1 MQTSALPPTVD
12 QCVGASV
19 PKPAA
24 ASHDVLDLAPDDR
37 RTAFVG
43 RLEIAWD
50 PRILEPRPWT
60 ADQSRWAARLLT
72 TLPPGP
78 VLELCS
84 GAGHIGLLTVAGT
97 RRELVCVDREPVA
110 TAYAADN
117 AARNGIGAQVHART
131 ATIEE
136 VAEEPTRYALV
147 LADPPWVPSAG
158 IDRFP
163 EDPPGAI
170 DGGPDGTDLA
180 VACVRTA
187 ATVLLP
193 GGALVL
199 QLGTAEQATGAVAEA
214 AAAHGLTVEEVR
226 PCAGGVLV
234 LLR

>member
-1 MQTSALPPTVD
+1 MQTTALPETTLP
-12 QCVGASV
+12 SV
-19 PKPAA
+19 TQPPAGG
-24 ASHDVLDLAPDDR
+24 HDLLADDER

-60 ADQSRWAARLLT
+60 AEQSRWGARLLT
-72 TLPPGP
+72 TLPTGP

-117 AARNGIGAQVHART
+117 AVRNGLAHQVHART

-136 VAEEPTRYALV
+136 VADEPTRYALV

-158 IDRFP
+158 VDRFP
-163 EDPPGAI
+163 DDPRGAI
-170 DGGPDGTDLA
+170 DGGPEGTDLA

-187 ATVLLP
+187 ARVLLP
-193 GGALVL
+193 GGAVVL
-199 QLGTAEQATGAVAEA
+199 QVGTVEQASGAVAEA
-214 AAAHGLTVEEVR
+214 AAAHGLTVEQVR
-226 PCAGGVLV
+226 PCVGGVLV

>member
-1 MQTSALPPTVD
+1 MQTTALPETALP
-12 QCVGASV
+12 SV
-19 PKPAA
+19 PHPAA
-24 ASHDVLDLAPDDR
+24 GDHDLLADDQR
-37 RTAFVG
+37 CTAFVG

-60 ADQSRWAARLLT
+60 AAQSRWAARLLT
-72 TLPPGP
+72 TLPNGP

-117 AARNGIGAQVHART
+117 AARNGLAHQVLART
-131 ATIEE
+131 GTIAE
-136 VAEEPTRYALV
+136 VADEPTRYALV

-163 EDPPGAI
+163 EDPAGAI

-187 ATVLLP
+187 ARVLLP
-193 GGALVL
+193 GGAVVL
-199 QLGTAEQATGAVAEA
+199 QVGTVEQATGAVADA
-214 AAAHGLTVEEVR
+214 AAAHGLTVAEVR
-226 PCAGGVLV
+226 PCVGGVLV

>member
-1 MQTSALPPTVD
+1 MQTTALTETVRP
-12 QCVGASV
+12 SV
-19 PKPAA
+19 PSPAA
-24 ASHDVLDLAPDDR
+24 GRHDLLDVAPEDR

-60 ADQSRWAARLLT
+60 AEQSRWAARLLT

-117 AARNGIGAQVHART
+117 AARNGIGEQVHART

-136 VAEEPTRYALV
+136 VAEEPSRYALV

-163 EDPPGAI
+163 DDPPGAI
-170 DGGPDGTDLA
+170 DGGPAGTDLA

-187 ATVLLP
+187 ARVLLP

-199 QLGTAEQATGAVAEA
+199 QLGTVEQATGEVTDA
-214 AAAHGLTVEEVR
+214 ATAHGLTVEEVR
-226 PCAGGVLV
+226 PCDGGVLV

>member
-1 MQTSALPPTVD
+1 VQTPALPETALPSAPRLAEDDHDLLVD
-12 QCVGASV
+12 
-19 PKPAA
+19 
-24 ASHDVLDLAPDDR
+24 DER

-43 RLEIAWD
+43 RLEIGWD

-60 ADQSRWAARLLT
+60 AEQSRWAARLLT
-72 TLPPGP
+72 TLPDGP

-84 GAGHIGLLTVAGT
+84 GAGHIGLLAVAGT
-97 RRELVCVDREPVA
+97 RRELVCVDRDPVA

-117 AARNGIGAQVHART
+117 AARNGLAHQVVART
-131 ATIEE
+131 ATIEQ
-136 VAEEPTRYALV
+136 VADEPTGYALV

-158 IDRFP
+158 IGRFP
-163 EDPPGAI
+163 DDPPGAI
-170 DGGPDGTDLA
+170 DGGPEGTDLA

-187 ATVLLP
+187 SRVLLP

-199 QLGTAEQATGAVAEA
+199 QVGTVEQATGVVADA

-226 PCAGGVLV
+226 PCVGGVLV

>member
-1 MQTSALPPTVD
+1 MQTTALPETALP
-12 QCVGASV
+12 SV
-19 PKPAA
+19 PRPAVGE
-24 ASHDVLDLAPDDR
+24 HDLLADDER

-60 ADQSRWAARLLT
+60 AEQSRWAARLLT
-72 TLPPGP
+72 TLPAGP

-117 AARNGIGAQVHART
+117 AARNGLAHQVHART
-131 ATIEE
+131 TTIAE
-136 VAEEPTRYALV
+136 VADEPTRYALV

-163 EDPPGAI
+163 EDPAGAI

-187 ATVLLP
+187 ARVLLP
-193 GGALVL
+193 GGAVVL
-199 QLGTAEQATGAVAEA
+199 QVGTVEQATGAVADA